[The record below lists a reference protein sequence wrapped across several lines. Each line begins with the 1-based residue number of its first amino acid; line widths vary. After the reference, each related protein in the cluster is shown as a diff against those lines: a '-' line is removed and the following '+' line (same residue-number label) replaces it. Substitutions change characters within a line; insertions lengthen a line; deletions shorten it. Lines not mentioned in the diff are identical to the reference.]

1 MILKKP
7 RLVKPKKTIY
17 SGVIITLLLLFVTP
31 EIQSQNL
38 NVNKISGEHS
48 NMELSTIKKLTF
60 SNGNLNVIR
69 KSESPMDFPLNEIRH
84 LTFSD
89 LSSGAEMLIDH
100 QQNHLVIFPNPAA
113 NTLNFRISS
122 PINEPFE
129 LKIITLDG
137 KTVFAGKIS
146 LSEGKRKYQV
156 DISFIK
162 QGLYFCHIRNNQ
174 FSTTK
179 KFIKN

>member
-7 RLVKPKKTIY
+7 SHSTTQKTTL
-17 SGVIITLLLLFVTP
+17 SGALIALLLLFGP

-38 NVNKISGEHS
+38 NVNKNSGDHS
-48 NMELSTIKKLTF
+48 NMELSTIQKLTF
-60 SNGNLNVIR
+60 SDGDLNVIR
-69 KSESPMDFPLNEIRH
+69 KSESPMDFQLNEIRH

-89 LSSGAEMLIDH
+89 LSSGTEILMEN
-100 QQNHLVIFPNPAA
+100 QQNNLDIFPNPAT
-113 NTLNFRISS
+113 NTLNFQIRS
-122 PINEPFE
+122 PFNLPFE

-137 KTVFAGKIS
+137 KTIYAGKIP
-146 LSEGKRKYQV
+146 LSEGKKIYQLDV
-156 DISFIK
+156 SFLK
-162 QGLYFCHIRNNQ
+162 QGLYFCHVRNNQ